1 MIKSVLV
8 FHLCISVHK
17 DNPPPIKGN
26 DKKCSCIS
34 FVYFCS

>member
-17 DNPPPIKGN
+17 DNPPPIKDIVEIGH
-26 DKKCSCIS
+26 SCII
-34 FVYFCS
+34 